1 MQHCGIRLVFKENSN
16 YNHQNQP
23 TILLVTEIIEKC
35 KVNDRKAQLQL
46 YNKYCD
52 GMYHIAFRF
61 LKNSFEA
68 EEAMHEG
75 FINAFAK
82 LHQFTGEVTF
92 GAWLKRIV
100 INKSLDMIKAKK
112 AMIIPLN
119 EEVMCK
125 VDDED
130 DSWHVGDDVTT
141 EHVKNIINEL
151 PEKYKFPLMLFLIE
165 GYDHQEISEILQIT
179 EVASRTLVH
188 RGKKQLQKQLKTL
201 IYGTGY

>member
-1 MQHCGIRLVFKENSN
+1 
-16 YNHQNQP
+16 
-23 TILLVTEIIEKC
+23 
-35 KVNDRKAQLQL
+35 
-46 YNKYCD
+46 
-52 GMYHIAFRF
+52 MYHVAFRF
-61 LKNSFEA
+61 LKNAFEA

-112 AMIIPLN
+112 AILIPLN
-119 EEVMCK
+119 EEVIGK
-125 VDDED
+125 VDED
-130 DSWHVGDDVTT
+130 TDGWDIDDHVSVAT
-141 EHVKNIINEL
+141 VKQMITEL
-151 PEKYKFPLMLFLIE
+151 PEKYEYPLTLFLLE

-188 RGKKQLQKQLKTL
+188 RGKKKLQEQLKKL
-201 IYGTGY
+201 SYGTGS

>member
-1 MQHCGIRLVFKENSN
+1 M
-16 YNHQNQP
+16 
-23 TILLVTEIIEKC
+23 LVTEIIEKC
-35 KVNDRKAQLQL
+35 KTNDRKAQLQL

-52 GMYHIAFRF
+52 GMYHVAFRF

-112 AMIIPLN
+112 AVIIPLN
-119 EEVMCK
+119 EEVMGK
-125 VDDED
+125 VDDD
-130 DSWHVGDDVTT
+130 DGWDVGDDVTI
-141 EHVKNIINEL
+141 EHVKNVISEL
-151 PEKYKFPLMLFLIE
+151 PENYKFPLMLFLIE

-188 RGKKQLQKQLKTL
+188 RGKKKLQEQLKTL
-201 IYGTGY
+201 NYGTGY

>member
-1 MQHCGIRLVFKENSN
+1 ML
-16 YNHQNQP
+16 
-23 TILLVTEIIEKC
+23 TTDIIEQC
-35 KVNDRKAQLQL
+35 KRNDRKAQLQL

-52 GMYHIAFRF
+52 GMYHVAYRF
-61 LKNSFEA
+61 LKDAFEA

-112 AMIIPLN
+112 ATIIPLN
-119 EEVMCK
+119 EEVIGE
-125 VDDED
+125 VDED
-130 DSWHVGDDVTT
+130 T
-141 EHVKNIINEL
+141 ENWEIVDGPTVEVVKETIAGL
-151 PEKYKFPLMLFLIE
+151 PEKYKYPLMLFLME
-165 GYDHQEISEILQIT
+165 GYDHQEISEILSIT

-188 RGKKQLQKQLKTL
+188 RGKKKLQEQLKQLN
-201 IYGTGY
+201 YGTGS

>member
-1 MQHCGIRLVFKENSN
+1 MPYLRWIAIRNQS
-16 YNHQNQP
+16 NQP
-23 TILLVTEIIEKC
+23 SILLVTDIIEKC
-35 KVNDRKAQLQL
+35 KTNDRKAQLML

-52 GMYHIAFRF
+52 GMYHVAFRF

-112 AMIIPLN
+112 ATIIPLN
-119 EEVMCK
+119 EEVMGK
-125 VDDED
+125 VDDDNDWSVD
-130 DSWHVGDDVTT
+130 DGATVAHIKKTIA
-141 EHVKNIINEL
+141 NL
-151 PEKYKFPLMLFLIE
+151 PEKYEFPLMLFLIE
-165 GYDHQEISEILQIT
+165 GYDHQEISQILEIT

-188 RGKKQLQKQLKTL
+188 RGKKKLQQQLKT
-201 IYGTGY
+201 IRYGTGY

>member
-1 MQHCGIRLVFKENSN
+1 
-16 YNHQNQP
+16 
-23 TILLVTEIIEKC
+23 
-35 KVNDRKAQLQL
+35 
-46 YNKYCD
+46 
-52 GMYHIAFRF
+52 MYHVAFRF

-112 AMIIPLN
+112 AIIIPLN
-119 EEVMCK
+119 EEVMGK
-125 VDDED
+125 VEDDDE
-130 DSWHVGDDVTT
+130 SWHVGDDVTID
-141 EHVKNIINEL
+141 HVKNVITEL

-165 GYDHQEISEILQIT
+165 GYDHQEISEILKIT

-188 RGKKQLQKQLKTL
+188 RGKKQLKEQLKTL
-201 IYGTGY
+201 SYGTGY